1 MLACQL
7 LFQISHFTLDN
18 AKNNAVAMRELQS
31 CLAKQHE
38 ISNFVNF
45 DHRDNRIWCY
55 AHIINICSSHI
66 IASVTSTSK
75 SYLGRLNVP
84 FDDSETIDQHD
95 DDASDDFNFEDEIEE
110 QYLPDGYNKP
120 AGPKSRSWVEG
131 IRCDPLR
138 HVKRVVRLLRS
149 LDERRIAFCMLIQDG
164 NDRGWFKRTDS
175 QHTLIKVL
183 LLEPLMDVKMRWD
196 SVYLLL

>member
-1 MLACQL
+1 
-7 LFQISHFTLDN
+7 
-18 AKNNAVAMRELQS
+18 MRELQS
-31 CLAKQHE
+31 CLAKRHK

-45 DHRDNRIWCY
+45 DHRDNRIRCY

-75 SYLGRLNVP
+75 SYLGRLNIP
-84 FDDSETIDQHD
+84 FDDSKTINQHD
-95 DDASDDFNFEDEIEE
+95 DDALDDFNFEDEIEE

-138 HVKRVVRLLRS
+138 HVKRVVHLLRS
-149 LDERRIAFCMLIQDG
+149 SNECRMAFCMLIQDG
-164 NDRGWFKRTDS
+164 NDHGWFKRTDS

-183 LLEPLMDVKMRWD
+183 LLEPLMDVKTRWD
-196 SVYLLL
+196 SVYLLLRRLRRLRLVSWSQGLWLDCED

>member
-1 MLACQL
+1 M
-7 LFQISHFTLDN
+7 LDN
-18 AKNNAVAMRELQS
+18 AENNAVAMRELQS
-31 CLAKQHE
+31 HLAKRHE

-45 DHRDNRIWCY
+45 DHWDNCIQCY

-75 SYLGRLNVP
+75 SYLGRLNIP

-95 DDASDDFNFEDEIEE
+95 DNASDDFNFEDEIEE

-131 IRCDPLR
+131 IRHDPLR
-138 HVKRVVRLLRS
+138 CAKRVVHLLRS
-149 LDERRIAFCMLIQDG
+149 LDERRMAFRMLIQDS
-164 NDRGWFKRTDS
+164 NDRGWFKHTDS
-175 QHTLIKVL
+175 QHTLIKVP
-183 LLEPLMDVKMRWD
+183 LLEPLMDMKTR
-196 SVYLLL
+196 